1 MEFKWEAYF
10 FLPERKFPQE
20 NGISWKVVQNFQPVF
35 PNRKCVYHL
44 RFSLVPSPTPILMR
58 VTCYLV
64 GVVQMV
70 HANPKRNFSLGIFA
84 YHLYKPSANRFSHVN
99 GKQPL
104 SSAKRDDDD
113 TSIHIGITLFVLN
126 HHLGSF

>member
-1 MEFKWEAYF
+1 MQFKWEAYF

-20 NGISWKVVQNFQPVF
+20 NGISWKVVQNFQPEF
-35 PNRKCVYHL
+35 SERKMCVPFAIFTSSKLYSNFDACHVL
-44 RFSLVPSPTPILMR
+44 FSR
-58 VTCYLV
+58 GC
-64 GVVQMV
+64 
-70 HANPKRNFSLGIFA
+70 ANGTRQSWTEFFIGIFA

>member
-1 MEFKWEAYF
+1 MKFKWEVYF

-20 NGISWKVVQNFQPVF
+20 NGISWKVVQNFQPEF
-35 PNRKCVYHL
+35 PNGKCVYHL

-70 HANPKRNFSLGIFA
+70 HANPERNFSLGIFA

-104 SSAKRDDDD
+104 SSTKRDDDD

>member
-1 MEFKWEAYF
+1 
-10 FLPERKFPQE
+10 
-20 NGISWKVVQNFQPVF
+20 
-35 PNRKCVYHL
+35 
-44 RFSLVPSPTPILMR
+44 MR

-70 HANPKRNFSLGIFA
+70 HANPERNFSLGIFA
-84 YHLYKPSANRFSHVN
+84 YHLYKPSANRFSHAN

-113 TSIHIGITLFVLN
+113 TSIHIGITVLN

>member
-1 MEFKWEAYF
+1 MEFKWEANF
-10 FLPERKFPQE
+10 FLPKQKFPQE
-20 NGISWKVVQNFQPVF
+20 NGISWKVVQNFQPEF
-35 PNRKCVYHL
+35 PNGKCVYHL

-70 HANPKRNFSLGIFA
+70 HANPERNFSLGIFA

-99 GKQPL
+99 DKQPL

>member
-1 MEFKWEAYF
+1 
-10 FLPERKFPQE
+10 
-20 NGISWKVVQNFQPVF
+20 
-35 PNRKCVYHL
+35 
-44 RFSLVPSPTPILMR
+44 MR

-70 HANPKRNFSLGIFA
+70 HANPERNFSLGIFA